1 MSALARIVPLA
12 ISAGFVA
19 ANGEEIQELMDS
31 SLDVTRQ
38 VAAQSMLNNIR
49 KAVISGISQDRIV
62 GELERGSTFP
72 EFIRSEFVA
81 STGLDAAEDPWGN
94 LYRIKRARNDRKDPV
109 YELSSAGPDGFSG
122 NKDDIWVV
130 LPLK

>member
-19 ANGEEIQELMDS
+19 ANGEEIQALMES

-38 VAAQSMLNNIR
+38 VAAKSMLNNIR
-49 KAVISGISQDRIV
+49 KSVIQGLAMDRI
-62 GELERGSTFP
+62 GHDLEKGSTFS
-72 EFIRSEFVA
+72 EYIRSEFIA
-81 STGLDAAEDPWGN
+81 NADSDPAEDPWGN
-94 LYRIKRARNDRKDPV
+94 LYEIRRHRDKRGDK
-109 YELSSAGPDGFSG
+109 YELFSVGPDGSSDT
-122 NKDDIWVV
+122 KDDIWVL